1 MENTKRIRVI
11 SSLGRRICT
20 VLIFLVP
27 IMSAFFWVFFNK
39 WYPIIRDLGI
49 EINLVPVQI
58 QDLSAMARFMGFIVS
73 LLPNIVTIYGI
84 IKLRRLF
91 SLYEKEIIFSKD
103 NIKCFRGMGWVLI
116 GLFIA
121 NKISDTL
128 LSAVYTFEN
137 PPGQRS
143 IIALW
148 FSSGDF
154 TPLVLGMV
162 VLFISWAMDEGRR
175 IKEEHTY
182 EVAT

>member
-11 SSLGRRICT
+11 SRLGGRICT
-20 VLIFLVP
+20 VLIFFVP
-27 IMSAFFWVFFNK
+27 IMSALFWVFFNK
-39 WYPIIRDLGI
+39 LYPDMNMLGI
-49 EINLVPVQI
+49 EFHLLSMLQ

-91 SLYEKEIIFSKD
+91 SLYEKEIIFSK
-103 NIKCFRGMGWVLI
+103 NNVKCFRGMGWALI

-121 NKISDTL
+121 NQISDTL
-128 LSAVYTFEN
+128 LSVVYTFEN
-137 PPGQRS
+137 PSGKR
-143 IIALW
+143 IALW
-148 FSSGDF
+148 LSSGDF

-175 IKEEHTY
+175 IKEEQEQY
-182 EVAT
+182 I

>member
-11 SSLGRRICT
+11 SSLGGHIST

-27 IMSAFFWVFFNK
+27 IMSALFWIFFNK
-39 WYPIIRDLGI
+39 LYPNMRALGI
-49 EINLVPVQI
+49 EVYLLSMLQ

-73 LLPNIVTIYGI
+73 LFPNIVMIYGI

-91 SLYEKEIIFSKD
+91 SLYENEIIFSKD
-103 NIKCFRGMGWVLI
+103 NVKCFRGMGWALI

-137 PPGQRS
+137 PPGQRA
-143 IIALW
+143 IALW

-175 IKEEHTY
+175 IKEEQEQY
-182 EVAT
+182 I